1 MSSEESG
8 LSRWARRKAEVR
20 RERGGAAPA
29 VEEEPAAQLPAES
42 AAPEDAAAGSPE
54 PVTPEDLPDID
65 SLTAESDFTVFLKE
79 GVPQQLRR
87 LALRKLWASDP
98 VLANLDGLIEYGEDY
113 TDAAMVVEGMKSAWE
128 VGRGYAKPE
137 PEEEDAA
144 AETVAGM
151 DDGADGQGEE
161 SAADPALTEE
171 TVENDS
177 KTPDADPD
185 LAAVKDTGAGPG

>member
-42 AAPEDAAAGSPE
+42 AAPEDAAAGSPV
-54 PVTPEDLPDID
+54 PVAPEDLPDID

-137 PEEEDAA
+137 PEAEDAA

-151 DDGADGQGEE
+151 DGGADGQGEE